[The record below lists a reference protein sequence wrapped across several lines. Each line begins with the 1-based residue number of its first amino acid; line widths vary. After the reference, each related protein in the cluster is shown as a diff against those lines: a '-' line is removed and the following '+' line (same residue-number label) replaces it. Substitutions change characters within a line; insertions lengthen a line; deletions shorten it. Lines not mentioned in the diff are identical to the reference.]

1 MNHRILRALL
11 VGALAALPML
21 GSAQNATEVRA
32 LVREGTELH
41 DAGRYDEAVAKYQQ
55 ALKLEPGSSLA
66 KYELAMTY
74 HRMGR
79 NDDAARL
86 CKELL
91 ANPKDAI
98 GEVYVTYGNVL
109 DDQKKPKEAIRVY
122 QQGIKQFPD
131 EEMLYF
137 NLGIAQSGQGQRD
150 DAIAS
155 LQRAV
160 RLRPQHASAHL
171 YLGLLT
177 AEAGNRVPAI
187 LELGR
192 FLALEPQ
199 GKRASTNLP
208 RFERLMQGG
217 AEKTGPNDITINVS
231 RQALDAAK
239 KGKGEDNF
247 GQTELMLSTLA
258 ALDYDDKNK
267 DKTPAALLVEKLN
280 SLIGNL
286 AEKGSG
292 SHKGFAWDYY
302 VPYYLE
308 MKRKDFVPAF
318 TYLICSAHTDQ
329 PDVQQWLDAHT
340 SEVAAFREW
349 SKNYEW
355 PK

>member
-1 MNHRILRALL
+1 MNQLLRRALL
-11 VGALAALPML
+11 LGALAALPRL
-21 GSAQNATEVRA
+21 GAAQTVPEVRA
-32 LVREGTELH
+32 LVREGTALH

-55 ALKLEPGSSLA
+55 ALKLEPGSALA
-66 KYELAMTY
+66 TYELAMTY

-86 CKELL
+86 CQELL
-91 ANPKDAI
+91 ANPKEALA
-98 GEVYVTYGNVL
+98 EVYVTYGNVL
-109 DDQKKPKEAIRVY
+109 DDQKKPKDAIRIY
-122 QQGIKQFPD
+122 QQGLKQFPD

-137 NLGIAQSGQGQRD
+137 NLGIAQSGQGRRD
-150 DAIAS
+150 EAISS

-177 AEAGNRVPAI
+177 AESGNRVPAI
-187 LELGR
+187 LELAR

-199 GKRASTNLP
+199 GKRASAYLP
-208 RFERLMQGG
+208 RFEKLMQAG
-217 AEKTGPNDITINVS
+217 AEQTGENSVTLSVS
-231 RQALDAAK
+231 RQTLDAAK

-247 GQTELMLSTLA
+247 GSADMLLAMMA
-258 ALDYDDKNK
+258 ALDFDEKNK
-267 DKTPAALLVEKLN
+267 DKTPTARMAEKLDD
-280 SLIGNL
+280 LIGNL
-286 AEKGSG
+286 GEKS
-292 SHKGFAWDYY
+292 SHRGFAWDYY

-318 TYLICSAHTDQ
+318 TYVIRAARTDQ

-340 SEVAAFREW
+340 AEVAAFQEW

-355 PK
+355 K